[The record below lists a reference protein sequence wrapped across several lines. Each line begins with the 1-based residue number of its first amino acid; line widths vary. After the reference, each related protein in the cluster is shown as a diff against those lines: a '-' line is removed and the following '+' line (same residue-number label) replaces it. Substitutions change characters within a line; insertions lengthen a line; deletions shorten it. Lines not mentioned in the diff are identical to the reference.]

1 MPLTNENYFS
11 PENQMKYMGVSQFKA
26 FEKCP
31 ASALAEITGNF
42 EREQTTALLVGSYVD
57 AHFEGTL
64 DIFKAKNPQLF
75 KKDGSLKAD
84 YIQAEQIIQYL
95 ENDDLFMT
103 YMSGEKQVIMTG
115 VIEGVEVKIKIDS
128 YIDSALGKE
137 IMRKYPEI
145 AEILDLS
152 EGAIVDLK
160 IVKDFEPIYVPEKGR
175 LNWIEAWKYDLQ
187 GAVYQEVVRQN
198 IGKVLPFFIAAGTKE
213 KSGPDKAI
221 IEIPQSYLDVELDRF
236 RKNVQFYDA
245 IKKGLIEPDRCEH
258 CAYCKATKVLTKPIS
273 LEELD
278 YE

>member
-11 PENQMKYMGVSQFKA
+11 PENQLKYMGVSQFKA

-31 ASALAEITGNF
+31 AAALAEITGNF
-42 EREQTTALLVGSYVD
+42 EHEQTTALLVGSYVD

-64 DIFKAKNPQLF
+64 DVFKSKNPQLF
-75 KKDGSLKAD
+75 KRDGGLKAD

-95 ENDDLFMT
+95 ENDDLFVDF
-103 YMSGEKQVIMTG
+103 MSGKKQVIMTG
-115 VIEGVEVKIKIDS
+115 TIEGVEVKIKIDS

-175 LNWIEAWKYDLQ
+175 LNWIEAWEYDLQ

-198 IGKVLPFFIAAGTKE
+198 IGKVLPFFIVAGTKE